1 MKKPSSV
8 AVVATGLVLLTI
20 AVSSIV
26 SNHKLAGQVAA
37 QKQFIEQREAL
48 IDSLHAE
55 LFIAN
60 VTIARTEFT
69 LEWLREVNPPAFGQF
84 SQYYDHETE

>member
-8 AVVATGLVLLTI
+8 AAVATGLVLLTI

-26 SNHKLAGQVAA
+26 SNRKLAGQVAA
-37 QKQFIEQREAL
+37 QQQFIEQREAL
-48 IDSLHAE
+48 IDSLHSE

-69 LEWLREVNPPAFGQF
+69 LEWLREVNPPAFSQF

>member
-1 MKKPSSV
+1 MKHPSTV
-8 AVVATGLVLLTI
+8 AAIAAGLILLAI
-20 AVSSIV
+20 AVSATTKNRSL
-26 SNHKLAGQVAA
+26 NTQVAA
-37 QKQFIEQREAL
+37 QKEFIAQREAL
-48 IDSLHAE
+48 IDSLHSE

-69 LEWLREVNPPAFGQF
+69 LEWLREVNPPAFIQF

>member
-1 MKKPSSV
+1 MKKSSIV
-8 AVVATGLVLLTI
+8 AAVATGLVLLTI
-20 AVSSIV
+20 TVSSIV
-26 SNHKLAGQVAA
+26 SNRKLAGQVAA
-37 QKQFIEQREAL
+37 QKKFIEQREAL

-69 LEWLREVNPPAFGQF
+69 LEWLNEVNPPAFIQF

>member
-1 MKKPSSV
+1 MKKSSIV
-8 AVVATGLVLLTI
+8 AAIATGLVLLTI

-26 SNHKLAGQVAA
+26 SNRKLAGQVAA

-60 VTIARTEFT
+60 VTIARTEIT
-69 LEWLREVNPPAFGQF
+69 LEWLNEVNQPAFIQF
-84 SQYYDHETE
+84 SQYYDHQTE

>member
-1 MKKPSSV
+1 MKKSSIV
-8 AVVATGLVLLTI
+8 AAIATGLVLLTI

-26 SNHKLAGQVAA
+26 SNRKLAGQVAA

-60 VTIARTEFT
+60 VKRLLLSIFNVYKWGSR
-69 LEWLREVNPPAFGQF
+69 
-84 SQYYDHETE
+84 